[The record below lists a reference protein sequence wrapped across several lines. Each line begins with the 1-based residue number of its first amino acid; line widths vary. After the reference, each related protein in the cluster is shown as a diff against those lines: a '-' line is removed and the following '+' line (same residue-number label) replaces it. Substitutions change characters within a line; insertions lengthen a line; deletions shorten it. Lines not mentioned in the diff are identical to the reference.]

1 LIEKGVFL
9 LIQDNDD
16 VTGLEAGFLISL
28 SSKGDLLSVL
38 LHALVDLHLEN
49 LLLAIDL
56 AAIDL
61 FAAEL
66 GVDALA
72 LALTF

>member
-1 LIEKGVFL
+1 MFL